1 MKLNEPIT
9 IRNMRLNRRVIMPA
23 MGNFAHFLGLE
34 GPTEAIIDFYAKRA
48 EGGVGAIIV
57 GALPPSAFIAD
68 EDLNQTIPPLSR
80 MEALGNLATKLHAY
94 GTRVGVQLF
103 HTNMYPSG
111 TTHSPVPQE
120 WVAPSPRV
128 EDHIPYQP
136 MGQKMRQLTIAEIQA
151 IIGRFASA
159 ARQIKNSG
167 VDFVEFHQ
175 SHGHLPYQ
183 FFTPLENRRDDR
195 YGSGSAGRMAF
206 GLECVAAMRN
216 AVGNDYPI
224 FVRLGAFDEAPRGIT
239 PADAADYAAALEK
252 ISTDC
257 INVSVGIGSA
267 TDYASYASPVKKSPM
282 GTYAHLAEA
291 IKRKVTI
298 PVVAVGRINTPEIA
312 EDLLNKKQAD
322 LVAIARQLICDPSWV
337 NKAIE
342 NRSDEIIPCNSC
354 NTYCWCRGSQKKP
367 ATHCCVVTKRSG
379 EEWERFFSH
388 S

>member
-1 MKLNEPIT
+1 MKLTEPIT

-23 MGNFAHFLGLE
+23 MANFAHFLGSE

-48 EGGVGAIIV
+48 EGGVGAVIV

-68 EDLNQTIPPLSR
+68 EDLNQTIPPLLR
-80 MEALGNLATKLHAY
+80 LEALGNLATKLHAY
-94 GTRVGVQLF
+94 GTKVGVQLF
-103 HTNMYPSG
+103 HTNMFPSG
-111 TTHSPVPQE
+111 AIHSTVPE
-120 WVAPSPRV
+120 EYVAPSPRI

-136 MGQKMRQLTIAEIQA
+136 KGQKMRQLTIEEIHA
-151 IIGRFASA
+151 IIGRFALA
-159 ARQIKNSG
+159 ASRIKNSG

-195 YGSGSAGRMAF
+195 YGGGSQDRMTF
-206 GLECVAAMRN
+206 GLECVTAMRK
-216 AVGNDYPI
+216 AVGNHYPI
-224 FVRLGAFDEAPRGIT
+224 FVRLGVTDEAPGGIT
-239 PADAADYAAALEK
+239 PTDAADYAVELDK
-252 ISTDC
+252 DSVDC
-257 INVSVGIGSA
+257 INVSVGTGST
-267 TDYASYASPVKKSPM
+267 TDYASYASPVKKSPA

-291 IKRKVTI
+291 IKRSVSV
-298 PVVAVGRINTPEIA
+298 PVVGVGRINTPKIA
-312 EDLLNKKQAD
+312 EDILSKKQAD

-337 NKAIE
+337 KKAIE

-367 ATHCCVVTKRSG
+367 ATHCCVVTKRAG
-379 EEWERFFSH
+379 EEWERFFAH